1 MAQLEEA
8 RWRIVKGLLDEF
20 PELAK
25 RATKYLQARE
35 KEGKGCLKQSKGLKK
50 AVITISLVKE
60 SAEVANE
67 AIEREILEELSKSL
81 PRIPWLQKVEEVTVM
96 ET

>member
-8 RWRIVKGLLDEF
+8 RWQIVKVMLDEF

-25 RATKYLQARE
+25 RATKHLQARQ
-35 KEGKGCLKQSKGLKK
+35 KKGKGYSKQSKGLKK
-50 AVITISLVKE
+50 AIITINLVKE
-60 SAEVANE
+60 SGEVANE
-67 AIEREILEELSKSL
+67 AIEREILEDLSKGQ
-81 PRIPWLQKVEEVTVM
+81 PKIPWLQKVEGVTVM

>member
-8 RWRIVKGLLDEF
+8 RWRLVKGLLDEF

-25 RATKYLQARE
+25 RATEYLQARE
-35 KEGKGCLKQSKGLKK
+35 KEGKGCSKQSKGLKK

-60 SAEVANE
+60 SGQVANE
-67 AIEREILEELSKSL
+67 AIERAILEELSKGL
-81 PRIPWLQKVEEVTVM
+81 PRVPWLQKVEGITVK

>member
-8 RWRIVKGLLDEF
+8 RWQLVKRLLDEF

-25 RATKYLQARE
+25 RATKHLQARE
-35 KEGKGCLKQSKGLKK
+35 KKGKGYSKQSKGLKK
-50 AVITISLVKE
+50 AVITISLVKK
-60 SAEVANE
+60 SREVANE
-67 AIEREILEELSKSL
+67 AIEREILEDLSKGV
-81 PRIPWLQKVEEVTVM
+81 PKIPWLQKVEGVAVM

>member
-8 RWRIVKGLLDEF
+8 RWRIVKGMLDEF

-25 RATKYLQARE
+25 RATKHLQARE
-35 KEGKGCLKQSKGLKK
+35 KKGCSKQSKGLKK

-60 SAEVANE
+60 SDEVANE
-67 AIEREILEELSKSL
+67 DIEREILEDLSKDL
-81 PRIPWLQKVEEVTVM
+81 PKIPWLQKVEGVTVM